1 MTTNHG
7 HHALTSIS
15 AGSRTQAPAAAP
27 EAPRGGGGAGGTE
40 DDTDGS
46 RSSEVR
52 AEGSEAPDLHMMEFG
67 TGANAEGNDSTE
79 PGASGA
85 AFTAS
90 VWPVALAGRVTSL

>member
-40 DDTDGS
+40 GDTEVEVDELPDGG
-46 RSSEVR
+46 EI
-52 AEGSEAPDLHMMEFG
+52 GK
-67 TGANAEGNDSTE
+67 
-79 PGASGA
+79 
-85 AFTAS
+85 
-90 VWPVALAGRVTSL
+90 